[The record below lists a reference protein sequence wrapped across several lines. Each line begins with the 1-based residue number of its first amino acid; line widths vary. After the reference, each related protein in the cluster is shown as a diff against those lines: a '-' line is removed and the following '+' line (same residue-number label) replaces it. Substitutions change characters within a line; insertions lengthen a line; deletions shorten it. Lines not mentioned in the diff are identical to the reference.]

1 MAYFGRKPR
10 KPGSTP
16 GAGSGQTEQDRQ
28 AHRRAVVQ
36 RLQRRLSDG
45 RPDRAGRQGRNIR
58 NARSAR

>member
-16 GAGSGQTEQDRQ
+16 GAGSGEGEPQTN
-28 AHRRAVVQ
+28 RRAIS
-36 RLQRRLSDG
+36 RRINRELAAG
-45 RPDRAGRQGRNIR
+45 RPDRAGRQGRNVR